1 MLVIRIHRL
10 IVNSAGTSQNV
21 PPLFSHV
28 CLPVT
33 LLDAYVKK
41 PVISEICQIA
51 GVEVNILGATV
62 QEFGESIMCIFILQ
76 MFGSDDKLLQA
87 EAQIDAAGVL
97 RERVVFG

>member
-1 MLVIRIHRL
+1 M
-10 IVNSAGTSQNV
+10 
-21 PPLFSHV
+21 
-28 CLPVT
+28 
-33 LLDAYVKK
+33 
-41 PVISEICQIA
+41 
-51 GVEVNILGATV
+51 EVNILGATV